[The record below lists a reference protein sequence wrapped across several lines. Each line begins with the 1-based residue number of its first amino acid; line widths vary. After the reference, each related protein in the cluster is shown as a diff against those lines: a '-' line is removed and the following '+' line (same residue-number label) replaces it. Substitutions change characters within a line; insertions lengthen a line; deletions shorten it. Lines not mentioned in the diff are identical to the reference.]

1 MNDQIYN
8 WLKGFPGLELLQ
20 RQQVDATPGGCGLF
34 FRGVTVKDS
43 RTNLLGQVQSLKTL
57 NFRLC
62 RYGDPQESPI
72 FFLLLASW
80 VQVNAPPLGTDP
92 TAACENSRSTR
103 DNGGLALW
111 EADLEITFWEDL

>member
-20 RQQVDATPGGCGLF
+20 RQQVDAVPGGCGLF

-43 RTNLLGQVQSLKTL
+43 RANLLGQAQNRKTL
-57 NFRLC
+57 NFRLY
-62 RYGDPQESPI
+62 RYGQPEESAL

-80 VQVNAPPLGTDP
+80 MQGNGPPLGTDQ
-92 TAACENSRSTR
+92 TAACENARCVR

-111 EADLEITFWEDL
+111 EADLKITFWEEV